1 MIRTRLNDL
10 LGIRYPL
17 IQAGMGGVAQWQLAA
32 AVSEAGGL
40 GVLGGAFM
48 SPQAIRTQ
56 IQRIK
61 EHTSKPFGV
70 DLLLAEGTPMVE
82 DVMKVIFEEEV
93 PVFVSG
99 LGSPGRWTERMH
111 AQGMKVIALVGNA
124 RHARRCAD
132 GGCDVIVAQGH
143 EAGGHTGRIPTLVAV
158 PTIVDEVAPVPVV
171 AAGGI
176 GDGRGVAAAFMLG
189 AQGVLV
195 GTRFIASAEATA
207 HDHYKDRL
215 VTMNEEDTIVT
226 RSYTGKSCRVIKNL
240 HTEEWEKTPEKIRPF
255 PMQMMQVG
263 QRAGTAI
270 AIGDMEYGMAPAGQ
284 VAGLIK
290 DRPSAAE
297 LIERMMSEAEELL
310 RKVPSTVLV

>member
-1 MIRTRLNDL
+1 
-10 LGIRYPL
+10 
-17 IQAGMGGVAQWQLAA
+17 
-32 AVSEAGGL
+32 VSEAGGL

-48 SPQAIRTQ
+48 SPQSIRTQ
-56 IQRIK
+56 IQKIK

-82 DVMKVIFEEEV
+82 EVMQVIFDEGV

-111 AQGMKVIALVGNA
+111 ERGMKVIALVGNA
-124 RHARRCAD
+124 RQAKRCAE

-158 PTIVDEVAPVPVV
+158 PTIVDAVSPVPVV

-176 GDGRGVAAAFMLG
+176 GDGRGVAAALMLG

-195 GTRFIASAEATA
+195 GTRFISTVEATA

-215 VTMNEEDTIVT
+215 VTMTEEETIVT
-226 RSYTGKSCRVIKNL
+226 RSYTGKSCRVVRNL
-240 HTEEWEKTPEKIRPF
+240 HTEEWERTPEKIQPF
-255 PMQMMQVG
+255 PLQLMKVG

-270 AIGDMEYGMAPAGQ
+270 ALGDMEYGMAPAGQ
-284 VAGLIK
+284 VAGLIH
-290 DRPSAAE
+290 DRPTAAE

-310 RKVPSTVLV
+310 RGVPARYLR